1 MVWLLGCCLPHLC
14 LRVQLNLYFQSLF
27 CIFQMNKKTIN
38 LSSQGHEAISRISS
52 NLKGDRQKESEIV
65 FNSLL
70 LLFTI
75 KSPLFLH

>member
-1 MVWLLGCCLPHLC
+1 
-14 LRVQLNLYFQSLF
+14 
-27 CIFQMNKKTIN
+27 MNKKTIN

-70 LLFTI
+70 KLLFTI
-75 KSPLFLH
+75 KALSFSTSMVYQSFPVLGALMLQINCDKFK